1 MLNMTVFL
9 MTVMQGL
16 PATDQTPII
25 SMYYAIIMAITTAAT
40 VTGVMILSLH
50 HKVTRTSNVSFKM
63 KFLLYPGP
71 RGGRRSNLS
80 QKSSSVSWEKS
91 QKI

>member
-25 SMYYAIIMAITTAAT
+25 SVYYATVMILTTAAT
-40 VTGVMILSLH
+40 CTGVVILRIH
-50 HKVTRTSNVSFKM
+50 HA
-63 KFLLYPGP
+63 
-71 RGGRRSNLS
+71 GRQGVAVPKYLRSIA
-80 QKSSSVSWEKS
+80 Q
-91 QKI
+91 

>member
-25 SMYYAIIMAITTAAT
+25 SMYYATVMILTTAAT
-40 VTGVMILSLH
+40 VTGVLIPRIH
-50 HKVTRTSNVSFKM
+50 HAGRQGVAV
-63 KFLLYPGP
+63 PGYL
-71 RGGRRSNLS
+71 RSIA
-80 QKSSSVSWEKS
+80 Q
-91 QKI
+91 

>member
-25 SMYYAIIMAITTAAT
+25 SMYYATVMILTTAAT
-40 VTGVMILSLH
+40 VTGVLILRIH
-50 HKVTRTSNVSFKM
+50 HAGRQGVAV
-63 KFLLYPGP
+63 P
-71 RGGRRSNLS
+71 RYLRSVA
-80 QKSSSVSWEKS
+80 Q
-91 QKI
+91 